1 MRFVLQ
7 KLENRIRELAGLRYR
22 EGRTLDRVRIVPDV
36 KGLKEARE
44 LAPSSPVVRVGD
56 RWGGRDR
63 YAWFITEVEFP
74 QSWRGRDVIGLIK
87 FGETGGG
94 NCSGYEAQAYLNG
107 EPLQAL
113 DRNHAEL
120 FFPDG
125 AVAAGRAELAV
136 YAWSGLT
143 AHDGRSPFDH
153 RIDSLSVGILDEHV
167 DDLYYTSLHML
178 QTVKQLDERQVE
190 RHELTAALEEAFREL
205 DWSRPGSDAFYASAV
220 QARQTLRA
228 RLEAIPRGPRPQI
241 TAVGHCHIDVAW
253 LWRLQHTREKSG
265 RSFSTVLTLMDRFPE
280 YVFLQSQPQLY
291 AYLKKTFR
299 RCSKRSKTASKKA
312 TGKRPARCGLNRTA
326 IFLRAS
332 RWSAKS

>member
-120 FFPDG
+120 FFPDD

-205 DWSRPGSDAFYASAV
+205 DWSRPGSDAF
-220 QARQTLRA
+220 TLRPYRRAKRCGHGLKRFRGGPA
-228 RLEAIPRGPRPQI
+228 RKLPPSGTAISTWPGCGACSIRAKNR
-241 TAVGHCHIDVAW
+241 DV
-253 LWRLQHTREKSG
+253 
-265 RSFSTVLTLMDRFPE
+265 RS
-280 YVFLQSQPQLY
+280 
-291 AYLKKTFR
+291 R
-299 RCSKRSKTASKKA
+299 RC
-312 TGKRPARCGLNRTA
+312 
-326 IFLRAS
+326 
-332 RWSAKS
+332 